1 MNKKLLNKS
10 IELLLCIF
18 GGYLGLHKFYKKDFK
33 MGFIYLFTLGLF
45 GFGWLIDIF
54 LISTELI
61 KFFRLQ
67 NKNEQKT
74 LQTKDAQNQTL
85 QTKNEQRKKYYINK
99 VVTVTDIDKNQIQI
113 KQFNNQVPPCKAIVS
128 NTSYDTYKKIYHR
141 YYDCYEDWNDELKS
155 EFAGWQ
161 TKLMSQLT
169 KDGYSECIRCTEREY
184 RINHPRAI
192 ITGYDF
198 KYYYEDLK

>member
-33 MGFIYLFTLGLF
+33 MGFIYLFTIGLF
-45 GFGWLIDIF
+45 GFGWLVDIF
-54 LISTELI
+54 LISMELL
-61 KFFRLQ
+61 KSFNLQ

-74 LQTKDAQNQTL
+74 PQNKNAQN
-85 QTKNEQRKKYYINK
+85 KNEQRKKYYINK
-99 VVTVTDIDKNQIQI
+99 VVTVTDIDNNQIQI
-113 KQFNNQVPPCKAIVS
+113 KQFNNQVPPRKAIVS
-128 NTSYDTYKKIYHR
+128 NTSYDTDKKIYHR

-155 EFAGWQ
+155 EFTGWQ
-161 TKLMSQLT
+161 TKLMSELT
-169 KDGYSECIRCTEREY
+169 KDGYKECIRCTEREY
-184 RINHPRAI
+184 RLNHPRAI